1 VHAHAPTHRL
11 TCARTAHMPNRRASA
26 LHMGGK
32 VESVTAE
39 AFEVALQTEDLPM
52 IVDFYT
58 TWCGPCK
65 LIAPQVSNI
74 ACPASAWLAAS
85 ARSRCTRF

>member
-1 VHAHAPTHRL
+1 
-11 TCARTAHMPNRRASA
+11 M
-26 LHMGGK
+26 GK

-74 ACPASAWLAAS
+74 ACPASGLRALRRGRRLGLLPLQDPG
-85 ARSRCTRF
+85 ARAFAH

>member
-1 VHAHAPTHRL
+1 
-11 TCARTAHMPNRRASA
+11 M
-26 LHMGGK
+26 GK

-74 ACPASAWLAAS
+74 ACSASGRRACVGSAAWLAAS
-85 ARSRCTRF
+85 ARSRCTCVCAFF

>member
-1 VHAHAPTHRL
+1 
-11 TCARTAHMPNRRASA
+11 M
-26 LHMGGK
+26 GK

-74 ACPASAWLAAS
+74 ACPASGRRALRRGRRLGLLPLQDPG
-85 ARSRCTRF
+85 ARAFAHSPEFGDES